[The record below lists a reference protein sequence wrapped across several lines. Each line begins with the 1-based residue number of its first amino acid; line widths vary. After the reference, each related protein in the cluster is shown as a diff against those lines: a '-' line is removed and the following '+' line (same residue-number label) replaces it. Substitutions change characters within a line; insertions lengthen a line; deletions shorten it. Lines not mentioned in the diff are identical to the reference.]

1 MPPHVGSRP
10 LFLPGNPYVNHPPQ
24 GPQHLMMGHTGPH
37 GGVPPRGPPLR
48 GPFMPQSMGPSPD
61 TYPGLMGNAPPPQ
74 FGAPRPS
81 TSQYFPSGLPPG
93 FAPRNVIPGPA
104 GPYDYRANVGL
115 QTRDVH
121 SSFPPPPPPTR
132 PPNL

>member
-1 MPPHVGSRP
+1 M
-10 LFLPGNPYVNHPPQ
+10 NHPPQ

-104 GPYDYRANVGL
+104 GPYDYGANVGL